1 MTGLHSLFIQNN
13 QLKEDIKEMCS
24 DMSKERIITDPRVE
38 IEKSVEKETRVQL
51 LNSIHQLNS
60 NSSKIMSLIQKNNE
74 LRKEIQKSEE
84 INEATTIISTKIHA
98 NNTEIKSLISQN
110 KDLIKEINENT

>member
-1 MTGLHSLFIQNN
+1 MTGLHSLFIQND

-51 LNSIHQLNS
+51 LNSINLLNS
-60 NSSKIMSLIQKNNE
+60 NNSKIRSLIRKNNG
-74 LRKEIQKSEE
+74 LKREIQKSDE
-84 INEATTIISTKIHA
+84 INETTIISIKIHA